1 MIGCFVRRPERP
13 ELLYAGRV
21 CDIDRDIVAGVKVEN
36 EVDGAAADCQNM
48 RI

>member
-21 CDIDRDIVAGVKVEN
+21 CDIDRDIVARVKAQN
-36 EVDGAAADCQNM
+36 EVDGAAANCQYM
-48 RI
+48 WI